1 MLRLLYVSGLVAVS
15 LTASGAAVA
24 QSLPLG
30 SIIDAIGR
38 GQGAA
43 PAPEAVPL
51 PRAPHGKAAP
61 ASRGSGARA
70 KPVRRPY
77 YEEPGESGRTP
88 PGYLLGNG

>member
-1 MLRLLYVSGLVAVS
+1 MLRLLCVSGLVAVS

-43 PAPEAVPL
+43 TAPES
-51 PRAPHGKAAP
+51 AA
-61 ASRGSGARA
+61 RQGGTWVARLRDTRQA
-70 KPVRRPY
+70 RP
-77 YEEPGESGRTP
+77 PTT
-88 PGYLLGNG
+88 L